1 MKNVLILGDSYST
14 YEGWIPKGYAVYYS
28 PDGIEGGHEVTKMKL
43 EDTWW
48 QKVLRETGDRLLLNN
63 SWSGSTIGYTGYNGS
78 DCSESS
84 SFIYRFRRLKGEGF
98 FEVNRVDKVFVFGGT
113 NDSWSNAPLGELM
126 LEGWE
131 EQDLYCVLPAIG
143 CLMSEMKQALPDA
156 EIYFL
161 INTDI
166 KDEIRNCIK
175 SAGEFFGI
183 PTIVLS
189 EIAKEHGH
197 PTVEGMDAISRQ
209 VLKKG
214 SEI

>member
-28 PDGIEGGHEVTKMKL
+28 PNGIEGGHEVTKMKI

-48 QKVLRETGDRLLLNN
+48 QKVLRETGDQLLLNN

-78 DCSESS
+78 DCSKSS
-84 SFIYRFRRLKGEGF
+84 SFIYRFRQLKAEGF
-98 FEVNRVDKVFVFGGT
+98 FEANRVDRVFVFGGT
-113 NDSWSNAPLGELM
+113 NDSWSNAPLGEMM

-166 KDEIRNCIK
+166 KDEIRHCIK
-175 SAGEFFGI
+175 TAGEFFGI
-183 PTIVLS
+183 STVILS

-197 PTVEGMDAISRQ
+197 PTVKGMDAIGQQ

-214 SEI
+214 LKI